1 MTAKELELDFGDVLQ
16 MQFLPD
22 ESQLRHYV
30 RVIGYLPNQSIL
42 VTTPHV
48 NGKIMLVRESQ
59 RVAVRTMTKG
69 NIIAFTG
76 SVLRSCARPYPY
88 LHISYPTDLQ
98 TLALRKSQR
107 INFTGIAE
115 VRENSPPS
123 DSQGSPQTYQV
134 YIQDMS
140 TTGALLISE
149 QRFGQIKSLLS
160 MRMNLHVAGGDERF
174 ATIAIVRN
182 IRERTNEQSHL
193 EYLYG
198 VEFKTV
204 DRRDVILLHAFINEQ
219 IVNG

>member
-59 RVAVRTMTKG
+59 RVAVRTMAKG